1 VVNKQPVPSP
11 LIGFLG
17 RELIEAAV
25 DKGVAVRPPQPDTE
39 YCAFA
44 DPSGGVGDAFTAAVA
59 HRNADGS
66 CVLDCLHEVTASAA
80 APTGSCDHI
89 SPCPNVQKALLAEA
103 LGDRCGGA
111 HVDEQQNALLAPRVV
126 IAPGDEGEEHARTI
140 CCWVSTICLA
150 QPRLNAT
157 EKAMLARV
165 MPTGRLVAMK
175 YEQDDAQV

>member
-1 VVNKQPVPSP
+1 MVNKQPVPSP

-111 HVDEQQNALLAPRVV
+111 HVDEPQNALLAQRVV
-126 IAPGDEGEEHARTI
+126 IAPGDEGEEHARAKQIVDTQQQI
-140 CCWVSTICLA
+140 VAEA
-150 QPRLNAT
+150 QRDREGDVGA
-157 EKAMLARV
+157 
-165 MPTGRLVAMK
+165 G
-175 YEQDDAQV
+175 DADRQIGGDEVRAG